1 MTKQNE
7 NFIINSLP
15 VKEEDILDGDTLLI
29 YIDSKKSINI
39 PNYYNKT
46 KYRTYISHKLNITIR
61 AQSLKIRL
69 KGIDAPEHGM
79 PFSEEP
85 KNKLK
90 KLVIGKCLKIITY
103 GIDNFIKSG
112 QNRIVG
118 DIYCNGIFVQ
128 EILLKEGYVWHHPL
142 EDRKK
147 FDT

>member
-1 MTKQNE
+1 
-7 NFIINSLP
+7 
-15 VKEEDILDGDTLLI
+15 
-29 YIDSKKSINI
+29 
-39 PNYYNKT
+39 
-46 KYRTYISHKLNITIR
+46 
-61 AQSLKIRL
+61 
-69 KGIDAPEHGM
+69 M

-147 FDT
+147 FDTWQLKARRGGLGIWSLPYAEKPWEWKSKQKRIPSYT